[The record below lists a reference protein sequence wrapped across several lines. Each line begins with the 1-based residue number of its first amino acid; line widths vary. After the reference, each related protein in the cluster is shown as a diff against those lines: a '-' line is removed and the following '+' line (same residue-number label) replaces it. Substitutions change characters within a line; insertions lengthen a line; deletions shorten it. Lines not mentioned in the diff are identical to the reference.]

1 MEITQNHTQPKND
14 ISRSWCLNVKN
25 KLINLGSKP
34 SDATVFMWHF
44 DKKFWSIFCKYVDD
58 FLFGGNEF
66 FRNYVN
72 EPLKS
77 IFTIGSEF

>member
-44 DKKFWSIFCKYVDD
+44 DKKF
-58 FLFGGNEF
+58 
-66 FRNYVN
+66 
-72 EPLKS
+72 
-77 IFTIGSEF
+77 